1 MPEVDAHSTAVLTN
15 FNGGMFGGLALAE
28 AVFGEINPHGKLPIS
43 FPYHVGQQPC
53 YYNQLPGWHCRSYA
67 DMPEKPL
74 YPFGKGLS
82 YTSFAYSDMSFDAKT
97 LTLRVNVQNVGERD
111 GAEIVQVYFRD
122 IVSSVIT
129 PVKQLVAFRKVQ
141 LKAGESKELRFT
153 FTRSDFSLVNAQER
167 RVTEAGAFEIM
178 VGGRSDDADLQK
190 CMFTLS

>member
-1 MPEVDAHSTAVLTN
+1 M
-15 FNGGMFGGLALAE
+15 
-28 AVFGEINPHGKLPIS
+28 
-43 FPYHVGQQPC
+43 
-53 YYNQLPGWHCRSYA
+53 
-67 DMPEKPL
+67 
-74 YPFGKGLS
+74 
-82 YTSFAYSDMSFDAKT
+82 
-97 LTLRVNVQNVGERD
+97 
-111 GAEIVQVYFRD
+111 YFRD